1 LRKHIRRINKSLKQ
15 CQVAKKLNLKIKA
28 LTADILFPLVK
39 DGKITYPQV
48 KSIDAKKFED
58 LEHTM
63 RMIFNHEDGQQ
74 VTQRGII
81 AAAHNRRKVEKQ
93 LEEMRERERQEEEEN
108 LHKGEDGESQ
118 DDEDD
123 ASMAEV
129 VELSEK
135 PRKRGQPKA
144 QEKDSKKSKAL
155 TGQKRGKAVTPRQP
169 EEKQDR
175 DANGGRSRGAKRQK
189 ISEDD
194 GRADETESED
204 IDGDESND
212 DDEDDEASSG
222 AAENDRDAEMSEDS
236 QLCPAGQEE
245 GQDDAEQHSQASS
258 TLQNES
264 KEQFSIKKK
273 NKKANSKQYDTML
286 KQMVPASMGAAPLNP
301 FGGIGSVKS
310 FNQIA
315 GLNMAS

>member
-1 LRKHIRRINKSLKQ
+1 M
-15 CQVAKKLNLKIKA
+15 AKKLNLKIKA

-93 LEEMRERERQEEEEN
+93 LEEMRERERQEEEEQDDQD
-108 LHKGEDGESQ
+108 KGEDDESQ

-123 ASMAEV
+123 VSMAEV
-129 VELSEK
+129 VEPSEK
-135 PRKRGQPKA
+135 PRKRGKPKA
-144 QEKDSKKSKAL
+144 QEKDLKKSKAL
-155 TGQKRGKAVTPRQP
+155 VGRKRGKAVTPRQP
-169 EEKQDR
+169 EDGEDG
-175 DANGGRSRGAKRQK
+175 DANGGRGRGAKKQK
-189 ISEDD
+189 ISEDG

-212 DDEDDEASSG
+212 EDEDDEASSG
-222 AAENDRDAEMSEDS
+222 AAENDGDAEMSDDS

-258 TLQNES
+258 TQ
-264 KEQFSIKKK
+264 
-273 NKKANSKQYDTML
+273 
-286 KQMVPASMGAAPLNP
+286 
-301 FGGIGSVKS
+301 
-310 FNQIA
+310 
-315 GLNMAS
+315 